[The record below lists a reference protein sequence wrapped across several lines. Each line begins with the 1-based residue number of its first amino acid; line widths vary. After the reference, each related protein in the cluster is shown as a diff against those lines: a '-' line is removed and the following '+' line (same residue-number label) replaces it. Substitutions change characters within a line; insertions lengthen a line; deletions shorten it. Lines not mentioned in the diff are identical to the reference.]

1 MDDARLEPA
10 PLHALLELAVA
21 AGVDDDDRVEVGGRD
36 LVEVAVEDARA
47 VVRPQDRVGAGRTA
61 ARRRARELD
70 VLAEALDHRAGLAP
84 DAEAVAQV
92 ARVLEADART
102 APAALARRFVAP
114 LARSCPV
121 ALVRRARARAA
132 RLPRLARRAVATAL
146 RTRSLALVAR
156 TVDRPRL
163 AALLGRLGVAR
174 RRVAPGEP
182 LRQLLDP
189 LGPEHGGEVRGAAA
203 RRRDDRSR
211 QRLAELA
218 GERPGALDLAVVGV
232 QRAAAALRFRR

>member
-70 VLAEALDHRAGLAP
+70 VLADALDHRAGLAP

-92 ARVLEADART
+92 ARVLQAD
-102 APAALARRFVAP
+102 
-114 LARSCPV
+114 
-121 ALVRRARARAA
+121 ARARAPLAPRVAPPRPTRFA
-132 RLPRLARRAVATAL
+132 RGPMARLARLAGRA
-146 RTRSLALVAR
+146 LAAAAVRAR
-156 TVDRPRL
+156 PLARAARPVERPRL
-163 AALLGRLGVAR
+163 
-174 RRVAPGEP
+174 P
-182 LRQLLDP
+182 
-189 LGPEHGGEVRGAAA
+189 
-203 RRRDDRSR
+203 
-211 QRLAELA
+211 
-218 GERPGALDLAVVGV
+218 
-232 QRAAAALRFRR
+232 